1 MRKFLTKTLLAF
13 AITTITAFG
22 ADNSLGT
29 WKLNVEKSK
38 YTPAPFPIKS
48 LTTVREAADGGVK
61 VTTTGER
68 ADGTQVN
75 TTYTAKYDGSE
86 STVTGSGVL
95 YDKVSVKQANANTL
109 TDQRKKTGGSY
120 QASSRT
126 VISNGGKTM
135 TVTVKGS
142 NADGKAFTSS
152 LVWDK
157 Q

>member
-38 YTPAPFPIKS
+38 YTPGPSPLKS

-75 TTYTAKYDGSE
+75 ITYTAKYDGSE
-86 STVTGSGVL
+86 STVAGPGLL
-95 YDKVSVKQANANTL
+95 YDKISVKQANANTL

-120 QASSRT
+120 QASGRT
-126 VISNGGKTM
+126 VISNGGKTL
-135 TVTVKGS
+135 TLTLKGT
-142 NADGKAFTSS
+142 NADGMAFTSTS
-152 LVWDK
+152 VWDK